1 MSRVKSN
8 YGKESF
14 CGSQLV
20 LDLYP
25 DELLR
30 TQHRGRCRRTG
41 SSPIGRKQLPA
52 GPGWK
57 QVRRSVSRLSE
68 AAVIEIQFDQDKE
81 RLVVD
86 VLMAKAK
93 TCKNSKGCGNSC
105 VSSSY
110 LCRLELSESDTKKI
124 DTFTDQ
130 LISRGSD
137 LKTPEEAAEWFEK
150 NKDLLAEG
158 GRAMRNYGD
167 SNPDFLFI
175 STEYGG
181 DPTRTHYDDQGNLQ
195 DRFRGTGAPESV
207 SMPMS
212 KQGIADWYDRNPVAW
227 ANAHKQAI
235 EADVEAN
242 GGKGSNLFPKVDTG
256 VVLAD
261 KSGLTSDS
269 GGMVSDN
276 TAQGWASRSQRY
288 FQRSGKLA
296 SAVEGVKTVGT
307 INLSPLQVN
316 TANSWPPKGLPLS
329 KDSPLKTREKWL
341 DYSSQKL
348 AQETATHL
356 RNNPAKVVYV
366 SGNTKA
372 HSKFFDTLHKELS
385 PGSNINT
392 NNSKKTRRDGV
403 EQTVRRRSFTYVDP
417 NTGAKKVVVQG
428 MHPSAQSFSNEE
440 LAIIAAMMNSGL
452 G

>member
-1 MSRVKSN
+1 
-8 YGKESF
+8 
-14 CGSQLV
+14 
-20 LDLYP
+20 
-25 DELLR
+25 
-30 TQHRGRCRRTG
+30 
-41 SSPIGRKQLPA
+41 
-52 GPGWK
+52 
-57 QVRRSVSRLSE
+57 
-68 AAVIEIQFDQDKE
+68 
-81 RLVVD
+81 
-86 VLMAKAK
+86 MAKAK

-150 NKDLLAEG
+150 NKDVLAEG

-167 SNPDFLFI
+167 SSPDFLFI

-256 VVLAD
+256 VVLAG

-307 INLSPLQVN
+307 INLSPIQVN
-316 TANSWPPKGLPLS
+316 TANSWPPKGLPLP
-329 KDSPLKTREKWL
+329 KGSPLRTREKWL

-356 RNNPAKVVYV
+356 KRNPAKVVYV

-372 HSKFFDTLHKELS
+372 HSKFFDTLKTELGGTS
-385 PGSNINT
+385 PVRT
-392 NNSKKTRRDGV
+392 NNSEKTLRNGKT
-403 EQTVRRRSFTYVDP
+403 QTVKRRSFTYVDP
-417 NTGAKKVVVQG
+417 RTGAKHVVVQG